1 MDNTET
7 TKPQQT
13 GGLKLMTVFIA
24 VLALHVLVIGG
35 FTVYHLMGSGGDTDV
50 ALDKT
55 HLLKA
60 DGTSVA
66 EVAAPETT
74 PADKP
79 TDTPAPAPADN
90 ATPTPAPAA
99 TTTATLT
106 NVPSEPTPSAPVT
119 IAANPTPAPAPAPAP
134 TPNPNAPLTI
144 TAPQIAQIAQD
155 AQTATEASSLA
166 PPPEPVPAELAPT
179 SVPAPV
185 PIKPATATTSTPKVN
200 PTSVATTAAEA
211 APAANTETP
220 GTLALGPVHMPAA
233 NAKPATAPTEEHV
246 AAREHDAKHEFYTVK
261 ITDSYKKIARAH
273 HITVAELKAANHI
286 HDNVLH
292 TGQKL
297 IIPME
302 KSAVVKDDASPE
314 TGTAS
319 HVVLNESTST
329 ASLSAEPTPVTEH
342 HARHHLY
349 TVEKGDTLKKIA
361 QKFNTTT
368 SALKEANNLHGTK
381 LVAGEKLK
389 IPTKEARSAAL
400 NPPAPLT
407 PVPTP
412 AQPNQVETQPT
423 PIAPPAPPA
432 AAPSPEPQS
441 TPPSSPELANLT
453 F

>member
-1 MDNTET
+1 
-7 TKPQQT
+7 
-13 GGLKLMTVFIA
+13 
-24 VLALHVLVIGG
+24 
-35 FTVYHLMGSGGDTDV
+35 MGSGGDTDV

-55 HLLKA
+55 HVLKA

-79 TDTPAPAPADN
+79 ADAPAPAPVDST
-90 ATPTPAPAA
+90 TPAPAPAA
-99 TTTATLT
+99 TTTTTTLT
-106 NVPSEPTPSAPVT
+106 NASTEPTPSAPVT
-119 IAANPTPAPAPAPAP
+119 ISANPTPTPAPAPAPTP

-155 AQTATEASSLA
+155 AQTVTEASSLA
-166 PPPEPVPAELAPT
+166 PPPEPVPAELAP
-179 SVPAPV
+179 SSV
-185 PIKPATATTSTPKVN
+185 PIKPATAPVSTPKIS
-200 PTSVATTAAEA
+200 PTTVATTAAAASTAATSPEA
-211 APAANTETP
+211 APAANTESP
-220 GTLALGPVHMPAA
+220 STLALGPVHMPAA
-233 NAKPATAPTEEHV
+233 NAKPALASTEEHV
-246 AAREHDAKHEFYTVK
+246 AARERDAKHEFYTVK

-297 IIPME
+297 IIPLE
-302 KSAVVKDDASPE
+302 KSAVVKEDATPE

-319 HVVLNESTST
+319 HVVLNESSST
-329 ASLSAEPTPVTEH
+329 ASLSAEPTPTMTH

-368 SALKEANNLHGTK
+368 LALKEANNLRGTK

-423 PIAPPAPPA
+423 PIAPAVQPA
-432 AAPSPEPQS
+432 AAPAPNPEA